1 LFCSHC
7 RSVNDEI
14 SDRCQMGM
22 GDLGNTDKGPP
33 EMARDDVYFAPW
45 LCGSV
50 TEITSCRL
58 LWISA
63 IQAEGST
70 RRRADTELIRVR
82 ALRRT
87 GRRSSLPR
95 GKCAIKCLGSRRG
108 AVAQSWID
116 QMRCPCNGI
125 ETDLTSCLN
134 SLLYPRRVT
143 GGMEDSDNQPK

>member
-1 LFCSHC
+1 
-7 RSVNDEI
+7 
-14 SDRCQMGM
+14 MGM

-45 LCGSV
+45 LCGPV

-70 RRRADTELIRVR
+70 RRHADTELIRVR

-87 GRRSSLPR
+87 GRKPEE
-95 GKCAIKCLGSRRG
+95 GKRRE
-108 AVAQSWID
+108 Q
-116 QMRCPCNGI
+116 
-125 ETDLTSCLN
+125 T
-134 SLLYPRRVT
+134 
-143 GGMEDSDNQPK
+143 

>member
-1 LFCSHC
+1 
-7 RSVNDEI
+7 
-14 SDRCQMGM
+14 MGM

-33 EMARDDVYFAPW
+33 EMARDDVYFALW

-63 IQAEGST
+63 IQGEGFT

-87 GRRSSLPR
+87 GLTGRRSSLPR
-95 GKCAIKCLGSRRG
+95 RG
-108 AVAQSWID
+108 NED
-116 QMRCPCNGI
+116 
-125 ETDLTSCLN
+125 
-134 SLLYPRRVT
+134 T
-143 GGMEDSDNQPK
+143 GTMPL